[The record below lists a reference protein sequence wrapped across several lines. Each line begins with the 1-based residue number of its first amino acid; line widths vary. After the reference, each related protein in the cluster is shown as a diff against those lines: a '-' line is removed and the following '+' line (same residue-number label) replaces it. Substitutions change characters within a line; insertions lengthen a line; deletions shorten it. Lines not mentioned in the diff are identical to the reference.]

1 MKRRIGLIT
10 VIMLTV
16 CGLYLSFKQSPG
28 EKVAREVLK
37 GNYPT
42 EKKVQLPPEL
52 KEFVDWYDPMVKNAS
67 PEVVAVMRRFDAKYR
82 SRSGHRDRDLEEIVP
97 VTEWIQRY
105 LDMGIKVESYDD
117 YTDYLADRYYAYHI
131 ITDPEELDEKR
142 EWHGLAPTATLD
154 EVLEA
159 DIIENVQNKETL
171 DAAMAG
177 DPLVY
182 GGSFGQDGTFIP
194 SRYKTVY
201 VEGNTIHKGTG
212 VPEWVVY
219 ELENREIGFSPQR
232 DIPED
237 VDVIYLD
244 GKGQPAEKSPSPSEV
259 GALETDTRRHD
270 VTDTV
275 EQPKIEQS
283 SLRDDFDGLSPQQEA
298 PQRNRE
304 IPPRVPQNMVDLE
317 KMLTAEG
324 IEKELTEGMDPERFN
339 KDQPLIDQYDVGKEL
354 PKDMSREMPTP
365 PE

>member
-1 MKRRIGLIT
+1 MKLRIGIIT
-10 VIMLTV
+10 VIMLMV

-28 EKVAREVLK
+28 EKVAQEVLK
-37 GNYPT
+37 GNYPS

-67 PEVVAVMRRFDAKYR
+67 PEVVAIMKRFDAKYR
-82 SRSGHRDRDLEEIVP
+82 SRSGHRDRELEEIVP

-105 LDMGIKVESYDD
+105 LDMGIKIETYDD

-142 EWHGLAPTATLD
+142 KWHSLTSTATLD
-154 EVLEA
+154 EVIEA
-159 DIIENVQNKETL
+159 DIIENVRNKETL
-171 DAAMAG
+171 DAAMVG

-237 VDVIYLD
+237 IDVIYLD
-244 GKGQPAEKSPSPSEV
+244 GKGEPVEKSPSPSEV
-259 GALETDTRRHD
+259 GALETDTHRHD
-270 VTDTV
+270 VPETV

-283 SLRDDFDGLSPQQEA
+283 PLRDDFDDLSPQQEA
-298 PQRNRE
+298 PQRERE

-324 IEKELTEGMDPERFN
+324 IETELTEGMDSERFN
-339 KDQPLIDQYDVGKEL
+339 TNQQLIDQYGVEERL
-354 PKDMSREMPTP
+354 PKDMNKEPPTP